1 LGGNIDY
8 LIDGVNKT
16 EGGVEAAT
24 RDGTSCVDHSEK
36 GERNSSSLQDSIL
49 ALLGTVV
56 NLANDALAEEE
67 CTPKL
72 EKENLAKTIKED
84 TTCLLIIGAKEGR
97 LSHTEMSVHNTE
109 EATNDLSDYN

>member
-8 LIDGVNKT
+8 LIDSVNKT

-24 RDGTSCVDHSEK
+24 RDGTGCVDHSEK

-56 NLANDALAEEE
+56 NLANDALAEKE
-67 CTPKL
+67 CTPEL
-72 EKENLAKTIKED
+72 EKENLAKTVKVD
-84 TTCLLIIGAKEGR
+84 ATCLLVIGAEEGR
-97 LSHTEMSVHNTE
+97 LSHTEMSIHNTE
-109 EATNDLSDYN
+109 ETTNDLSDNN